1 MLGTLFVQHRIRI
14 VDVDDDTLGLSKT
27 EGPLQHAALAPERKM
42 AHIARRPAAA
52 FGLDELVIFPESAIE
67 KGEVAFLHGA
77 LPVFSDTEDAGGI
90 EESLFLMD
98 ELQPDDRFLR
108 GQTAFQRI
116 AHIVRKTSKERHGF
130 AEQAL
135 FCAARSGRGERNEAI
150 ERQRGPPHGRIR
162 AATDAEGTVVL

>member
-77 LPVFSDTEDAGGI
+77 LPVFSDTENAGGI
-90 EESLFLMD
+90 EESLFLMA
-98 ELQPDDRFLR
+98 ELQPADRFLPR
-108 GQTAFQRI
+108 QTPVQQI
-116 AHIVRKTSKERHGF
+116 AHNARKTSNERRGL
-130 AEQAL
+130 AEQPVFRAGR
-135 FCAARSGRGERNEAI
+135 AR
-150 ERQRGPPHGRIR
+150 
-162 AATDAEGTVVL
+162 